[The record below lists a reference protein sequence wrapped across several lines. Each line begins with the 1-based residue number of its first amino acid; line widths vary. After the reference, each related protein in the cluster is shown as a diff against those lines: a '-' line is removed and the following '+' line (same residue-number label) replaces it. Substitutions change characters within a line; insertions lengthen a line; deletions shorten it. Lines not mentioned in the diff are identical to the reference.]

1 MIIRAPYQHGKS
13 SEWLSERTGIPAI
26 VLPLTV
32 GGTDGAT
39 DLFTLFDDII
49 ARLTRGHGRCLIS
62 LTGRII
68 GPAFAAG
75 LLVLS
80 THVPLGQ
87 EVLKRGIIFIDLAIA
102 QVAGLGVI
110 AAYAMDWDHGG
121 IEVQLAAVSAAL
133 VAAAGLSWT
142 EKRWPGIQEPLIG
155 ILFILAATGG
165 ILLLAGNPHGS
176 EHLKELLVG
185 QILWQTWSSLVP
197 IAVLSGLVL
206 VAWFWFGPRARA
218 VNFYPVFAVVVTAS
232 VQIVGI
238 YLVFAS
244 LIIPALATMGSGAV
258 TGWSLAT
265 SSAALLTCWAS
276 SCRWCS
282 ICRPGPS
289 SSGAWQ
295 P

>member
-1 MIIRAPYQHGKS
+1 MPDFIDWS
-13 SEWLSERTGIPAI
+13 
-26 VLPLTV
+26 
-32 GGTDGAT
+32 
-39 DLFTLFDDII
+39 
-49 ARLTRGHGRCLIS
+49 
-62 LTGRII
+62 II

-87 EVLKRGIIFIDLAIA
+87 EVLRRGIIFIDLAIA

-133 VAAAGLSWT
+133 LAAAGLSWT

-206 VAWFWFGPRARA
+206 VAWSWLGARARA

-244 LIIPALATMGSGAV
+244 LIIPALATMGIRRGNRLVAGYVVGGVAYLLGIIVSLVLDLPTGAV
-258 TGWSLAT
+258 IVWSM
-265 SSAALLTCWAS
+265 AAVALWAGLVMS
-276 SCRWCS
+276 DKG
-282 ICRPGPS
+282 RP
-289 SSGAWQ
+289 A
-295 P
+295 